1 MNRIFTIATLVGMAC
16 FAGCETVSELVGK
29 ISGSGKDPDA
39 EFGVEMAEYVSEV
52 SKARPGILLGISV
65 TAAGSAAFDSHT
77 YLVDSAGNILMPLI
91 GPVQCRGLSLIE
103 LSEKLT
109 ERYKEYL
116 QEPQVTAV
124 FAYEPNKGMLSP
136 YGDVK
141 VLGEVNRPGPVDMP
155 STQDLT
161 VMRALQLAG
170 GTTQLAN
177 NSKVQVSHCDK
188 DGKIT
193 KTMVDLVKIGKDGL
207 AHKDI
212 KLSAGDV
219 VWVPMSMY

>member
-1 MNRIFTIATLVGMAC
+1 MC
-16 FAGCETVSELVGK
+16 FAGCETMTGFIDRVTGK
-29 ISGSGKDPDA
+29 GGNADEAGPGA
-39 EFGVEMAEYVSEV
+39 EIAEYVSEV

-65 TAAGSAAFDSHT
+65 TAAGSAAFESRT

-91 GPVQCRGLSLIE
+91 GAVQCRGLSLIE
-103 LSEKLT
+103 LSNKLT

-170 GTTQLAN
+170 GTTPYAN
-177 NSKVQVSHCDK
+177 SSKVQVSHCDAS
-188 DGKIT
+188 GNIT
-193 KTMVDLVKIGKDGL
+193 KTIVDLVKIGKDGL

-212 KLSAGDV
+212 KLFAGDV
-219 VWVPMSMY
+219 VWVPQSMY

>member
-1 MNRIFTIATLVGMAC
+1 MC
-16 FAGCETVSELVGK
+16 FAGCETVSSLVSRLTGGANK
-29 ISGSGKDPDA
+29 GDAMPDGA
-39 EFGVEMAEYVSEV
+39 MAEYVKEV
-52 SKARPGILLGISV
+52 NKVRPGILLGISV
-65 TAAGSAAFDSHT
+65 TAAGSPAFESRSC
-77 YLVDSAGNILMPLI
+77 LVDSMGNILMPLI
-91 GPVQCRGLSLIE
+91 GSVQCRGLSVIE

-116 QEPQVTAV
+116 QDPQVTTV
-124 FAYEPNKGMLSP
+124 FLYEPNKGMLSP

-170 GTTQLAN
+170 GTTHFADN
-177 NSKVQVSHCDK
+177 ESVQVSHCDEN
-188 DGKIT
+188 GKIT
-193 KTMVDLVKIGKDGL
+193 KTIVNLVKLGKDGL

-219 VWVPMSMY
+219 VWVPQSIY

>member
-1 MNRIFTIATLVGMAC
+1 MNRFLTIFSLVAMSC
-16 FAGCETVSELVGK
+16 FAGCETM
-29 ISGSGKDPDA
+29 SGFWNAGGNQGEA
-39 EFGVEMAEYVSEV
+39 EFRGEMAEYVSEV
-52 SKARPGILLGISV
+52 AKARPGILLGISV
-65 TAAGSAAFDSHT
+65 TAAGSPAFESRT
-77 YLVDSAGNILMPLI
+77 YLVDSLGKISMPLV
-91 GPVQCRGLSLIE
+91 GAVQCRGLSLID

-109 ERYKEYL
+109 DLYKQYY
-116 QEPQVTAV
+116 QEPQVTVV

-141 VLGEVNRPGPVDMP
+141 VLGEVQRPGPVDMP

-170 GTTQLAN
+170 GTTPLADN
-177 NSKVQVSHCDK
+177 TRVQVSHCDK
-188 DGKIT
+188 DGKIS
-193 KTMVDLVKIGKDGL
+193 KTRVDLVKIGKDGL

-219 VWVPMSMY
+219 VWVPMSYY

>member
-1 MNRIFTIATLVGMAC
+1 MKRFLTIACLVGMAG
-16 FAGCETVSELVGK
+16 FAGCETVSDLWRNIGG
-29 ISGSGKDPDA
+29 GSQETDA
-39 EFGVEMAEYVSEV
+39 ELGGAIAEYVSEV

-65 TAAGSAAFDSHT
+65 TAAGSPAFDSRT
-77 YLVDSAGNILMPLI
+77 YLVDSMGNILMPLV
-91 GPVQCRGLSLIE
+91 GQVQCRGLSLIE
-103 LSEKLT
+103 LSKKLT
-109 ERYKEYL
+109 DLYKEYY

-141 VLGEVNRPGPVDMP
+141 VLGEVQRPGPVDMP

-170 GTTQLAN
+170 GTTPYADN
-177 NSKVQVSHCDK
+177 RKVQVSHCDK
-188 DGKIT
+188 NGKISKT
-193 KTMVDLVKIGKDGL
+193 KVDLVKIGRDGL

-219 VWVPMSMY
+219 VWVPMSPY

>member
-1 MNRIFTIATLVGMAC
+1 MMC
-16 FAGCETVSELVGK
+16 FAGCETVSGIWNSITGPAANQNNV
-29 ISGSGKDPDA
+29 A
-39 EFGVEMAEYVSEV
+39 EETAEYLAEV
-52 SKARPGILLGISV
+52 NKARPGILLGISV
-65 TAAGSAAFDSHT
+65 TAAGSAAFDSRT
-77 YLVDSAGNILMPLI
+77 YLVDSAGNIMLPLI
-91 GPVQCRGLSLIE
+91 GAVQCRGLSLIE

-109 ERYKEYL
+109 ERFKEYL
-116 QEPQVTAV
+116 QEPQVTVV

-170 GTTQLAN
+170 GTTRLAN
-177 NSKVQVSHCDK
+177 TERVKVSHCDK
-188 DGKIT
+188 DGNIT
-193 KTMVDLVKIGKDGL
+193 QTVVNLVKIGKRGL
-207 AHKDI
+207 AHQDI

-219 VWVPMSMY
+219 VWVPMSAY

>member
-1 MNRIFTIATLVGMAC
+1 MAC
-16 FAGCETVSELVGK
+16 FAGCETITGLFSGTGGGK
-29 ISGSGKDPDA
+29 GEAGPGA
-39 EFGVEMAEYVSEV
+39 EIAEYVSEV

-65 TAAGSAAFDSHT
+65 TAAGSAAFDSRT
-77 YLVDSAGNILMPLI
+77 YLVDSNGNILMPLI
-91 GPVQCRGLSLIE
+91 GAVQCRGLDLIE

-109 ERYKEYL
+109 ERYKEFL

-177 NSKVQVSHCDK
+177 SSKVQVSHCDAS
-188 DGKIT
+188 GKIT
-193 KTMVDLVKIGKDGL
+193 KTIVDLVKIGKDGL

-219 VWVPMSMY
+219 VWVPMSYY

>member
-1 MNRIFTIATLVGMAC
+1 MKRFLTIACLIGMTG
-16 FAGCETVSELVGK
+16 FAGCETVSDLWRN
-29 ISGSGKDPDA
+29 ISGSDQETDA
-39 EFGVEMAEYVSEV
+39 ALGDAIAEYVSEV

-65 TAAGSAAFDSHT
+65 TAAGSPAFDSRT
-77 YLVDSAGNILMPLI
+77 YLVDSLGNILMPLI
-91 GPVQCRGLSLIE
+91 GQVQCRGLSLIE
-103 LSEKLT
+103 LSNKLT
-109 ERYKEYL
+109 ELYKEYY

-141 VLGEVNRPGPVDMP
+141 VLGEVQRPGPVDMP

-170 GTTQLAN
+170 GTTPYAN
-177 NSKVQVSHCDK
+177 NRKVLVSHCDK
-188 DGKIT
+188 DGKIS
-193 KTMVDLVKIGKDGL
+193 KTQVDLVKIGKDGL

-219 VWVPMSMY
+219 VWVPISPY